1 MAEATSNRII
11 FLPAS
16 KSNVTRMQRK
26 KKKEKIHY
34 ESRRVNFS
42 CQVDIEARIFLPSCS
57 RFHSTWPQNIHWKAK
72 FFFPSNNT
80 NKRLDRYSKQVVP
93 FCWNDLSV
101 FRIGSCKRVRKFE
114 ILDSFLKIK
123 MFFEWSS
130 MIFGEEKESKS
141 KRNGKLSIKTA
152 HVEPVSCLFWSTLQR
167 PRSQCIAAWCTCTSV
182 SSSNC
187 MIISHW
193 SPRRARFMVNYYSC
207 WSFPP
212 LISPFIFIFSFLL
225 HRSSPSFI
233 LARITASR
241 TI

>member
-1 MAEATSNRII
+1 
-11 FLPAS
+11 
-16 KSNVTRMQRK
+16 
-26 KKKEKIHY
+26 
-34 ESRRVNFS
+34 
-42 CQVDIEARIFLPSCS
+42 
-57 RFHSTWPQNIHWKAK
+57 
-72 FFFPSNNT
+72 
-80 NKRLDRYSKQVVP
+80 
-93 FCWNDLSV
+93 
-101 FRIGSCKRVRKFE
+101 
-114 ILDSFLKIK
+114 

-152 HVEPVSCLFWSTLQR
+152 HVEPVSCLFWSALQR

-193 SPRRARFMVNYYSC
+193 STRRARFMVNYYSC

-225 HRSSPSFI
+225 RRSSSTFI
-233 LARITASR
+233 LARITENDIKINENSNFESISFYSFLR
-241 TI
+241 NSLKTIKFIEWLRHSIKKITIFLVEHFYIFLVQRWKFSFCFFPSFFFKIFFEKRNCSKSFEIARDVNSWRKWT